1 MTASWNRRP
10 VQEQLPTDQLWGRN
24 RQYRSE
30 AKSLVVALLEQCI
43 WSTRATDSEPGYFG
57 RNVPC
62 QRSQQSMSSE
72 SWSLWRCCNGATEH
86 ILHISIP
93 CGNQQFSINL
103 HSLIVLLQHMTYV
116 ARWNYSAEFCSGACF
131 ISGSMVITGY
141 SLLLMES
148 SEGTRF
154 GSLELKQ
161 KTTPNRNLGIIT
173 LLSDIVMAPTG
184 SASSP
189 HHFVCTLLLC
199 LQWWKRTTSTDTL
212 NLTGKS

>member
-1 MTASWNRRP
+1 MTGIG
-10 VQEQLPTDQLWGRN
+10 VQEQLQIS
-24 RQYRSE
+24 SE
-30 AKSLVVALLEQCI
+30 AETVNTEARQKVLWSLFSNNASGPLEPQVQNLAI
-43 WSTRATDSEPGYFG
+43 SAGHG
-57 RNVPC
+57 RTVPC

-93 CGNQQFSINL
+93 CGNQKNIINL

-116 ARWNYSAEFCSGACF
+116 AWWNYSAEFCSGSACF

-148 SEGTRF
+148 SEGTRC

-161 KTTPNRNLGIIT
+161 K
-173 LLSDIVMAPTG
+173 VMAPTG